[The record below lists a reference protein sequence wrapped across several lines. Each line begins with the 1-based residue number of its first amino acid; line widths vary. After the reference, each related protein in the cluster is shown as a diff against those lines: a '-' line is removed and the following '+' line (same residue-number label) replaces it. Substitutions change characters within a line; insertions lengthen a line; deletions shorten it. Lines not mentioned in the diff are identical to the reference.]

1 MIQKIS
7 NYLRNYKLYRLLLRI
22 SQKDPDA
29 LETLYHDYSAFI
41 FWHIMNYVQDKET
54 SEDIL
59 QEVFIKLYVLDPKN
73 VPHHGATSWLIRVI
87 HNTTITYLERQSHRT
102 AIENLYSASKQNS
115 TSSVSSSP
123 EDEITS
129 ALYVDHLLNLLDP
142 ITRNILSLRYQG
154 YSFKQISEKLHLNCS
169 TIRSRYTRAIHK
181 LKKLL
186 EFHSK
191 R

>member
-1 MIQKIS
+1 
-7 NYLRNYKLYRLLLRI
+7 
-22 SQKDPDA
+22 
-29 LETLYHDYSAFI
+29 
-41 FWHIMNYVQDKET
+41 MNYVQDKET

-102 AIENLYSASKQNS
+102 ALENLYSASKQNS

-154 YSFKQISEKLHLNCS
+154 YSFKQISENSISIVLPYVADILAQFTNYKN
-169 TIRSRYTRAIHK
+169 
-181 LKKLL
+181 LL
-186 EFHSK
+186 EVHSE